1 MALASVRVFRGL
13 QEERVGLYRSF
24 EEGFA
29 AYLKAATNLDFNA
42 YKRLVYELS
51 REFNRVSQLI
61 ICEKEALKTVHGREE
76 LASTLEKIQEEEAS
90 KLEMTAAYQIARQT
104 LTEHRMTT
112 TTTTTTPPKK
122 DEDVAI
128 DRDEEMTRRE
138 ISELKKKMAENEAAI
153 NELLEELKYQSEDL
167 YEREEED
174 EEEEEETRRKEVEGM
189 EERCGVVERG
199 FAAVDAVDVHIE
211 MEEELSR

>member
-29 AYLKAATNLDFNA
+29 AYLKAAPNLDFNA

-122 DEDVAI
+122 DE